1 MNYPSGYTR
10 QQYYFVNAYET
21 RRGNCFSY
29 AATFYWVAKEMG
41 YDVSLIEGR
50 VGMRAG
56 GTGPH
61 SWVEIRINGT
71 TYICDPD
78 AQYETGRN
86 AYMVTY
92 GSAPFTYYPNLA
104 AY

>member
-1 MNYPSGYTR
+1 M
-10 QQYYFVNAYET
+10 
-21 RRGNCFSY
+21 
-29 AATFYWVAKEMG
+29 
-41 YDVSLIEGR
+41 EGR
-50 VGMRAG
+50 GGMAAG
-56 GTGPH
+56 GIGPH

-78 AQYETGRN
+78 AEYETGRN

-92 GSAPFTYYPNLA
+92 SSSPFTYYPNLP